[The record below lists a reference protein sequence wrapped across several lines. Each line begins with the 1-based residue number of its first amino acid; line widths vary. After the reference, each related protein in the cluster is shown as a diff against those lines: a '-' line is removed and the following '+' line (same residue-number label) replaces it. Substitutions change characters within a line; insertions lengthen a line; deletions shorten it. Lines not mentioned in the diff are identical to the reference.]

1 MSLTFKGRRQR
12 LGIKKSKL
20 IQNEEKTKMKKSH
33 IVREGLRVLQYQVLS
48 MLDKPESPGPGENH
62 QKDLRLP
69 KPNPEVLYPSVIH
82 YSVL

>member
-33 IVREGLRVLQYQVLS
+33 SERRSASLQ
-48 MLDKPESPGPGENH
+48 
-62 QKDLRLP
+62 R
-69 KPNPEVLYPSVIH
+69 
-82 YSVL
+82 